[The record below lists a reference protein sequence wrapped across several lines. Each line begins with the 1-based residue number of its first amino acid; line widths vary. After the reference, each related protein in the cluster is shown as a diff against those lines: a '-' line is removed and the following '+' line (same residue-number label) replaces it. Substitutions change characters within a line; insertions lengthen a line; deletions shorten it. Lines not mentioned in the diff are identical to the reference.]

1 MQFLHTVLYT
11 FPEVWQGEFVLQSI
25 ASLVGDHFLFFVT
38 LKCDLGATTC
48 IQGETRCYSLFGV
61 NRGLA
66 LNCKLYYNSEVVLHA
81 NKYNL
86 ATKNL
91 QFKCSFPQ

>member
-48 IQGETRCYSLFGV
+48 IYKEKLDATHSLGLTEVWLLIV
-61 NRGLA
+61 NYTITVKLA
-66 LNCKLYYNSEVVLHA
+66 YMLKS
-81 NKYNL
+81 
-86 ATKNL
+86 TI
-91 QFKCSFPQ
+91 